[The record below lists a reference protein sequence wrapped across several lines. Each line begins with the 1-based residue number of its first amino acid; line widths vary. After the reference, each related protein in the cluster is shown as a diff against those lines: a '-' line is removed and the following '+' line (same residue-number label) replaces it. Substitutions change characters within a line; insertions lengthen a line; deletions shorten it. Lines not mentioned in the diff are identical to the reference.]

1 MKITGR
7 RRIAVEAGG
16 ALVVLGAIVGAVVTF
31 AGDPKPP
38 AGPTEGSPE
47 WIQAYDA
54 KVKRSADLG
63 RVHGI
68 LIRSRAQ
75 EVTDVLCAVEWG
87 KLTDEQRRGLDESA
101 FAGGCRMSP

>member
-7 RRIAVEAGG
+7 WRIGVEAGG
-16 ALVVLGAIVGAVVTF
+16 ALLVLGAITGAIVAFT
-31 AGDPKPP
+31 GDPKPP
-38 AGPTEGSPE
+38 AGPAEGSPE
-47 WIQAYDA
+47 WTQAYDA

-63 RVHGI
+63 RVHAV

-87 KLTDEQRRGLDESA
+87 KLTGEQRRDLDESA
-101 FAGGCRMSP
+101 FAGGCRMS

>member
-1 MKITGR
+1 MKVTGR

-16 ALVVLGAIVGAVVTF
+16 ALVVLGAIVGGIVAF

-54 KVKRSADLG
+54 KVKRSADVG
-63 RVHGI
+63 RVHAV

-75 EVTDVLCAVEWG
+75 EVSDVLCAVEWG
-87 KLTDEQRRGLDESA
+87 KLTGEQRRDLDESA
-101 FAGGCRMSP
+101 FAGGCRTS